1 MKMRRRGGALVLR
14 LVRKML
20 TRVFTFSRRSKFTV
34 RAAAGAAAAVDD
46 DCDDDMGPLPED
58 VKEGHFVVQTIYDG
72 ELKRFVI
79 ELGYLAHP
87 GFLKLLELAEEEF
100 GFEQEGV
107 LAVPCGPSELLRIL
121 ETRKEGSSDNR

>member
-1 MKMRRRGGALVLR
+1 MLR

-121 ETRKEGSSDNR
+121 ET

>member
-1 MKMRRRGGALVLR
+1 MRRRGGALVLR
-14 LVRKML
+14 VVRKML
-20 TRVFTFSRRSKFTV
+20 TRVFTFSRRSNFTV
-34 RAAAGAAAAVDD
+34 RAAAVDD

-121 ETRKEGSSDNR
+121 EIRKEGSSDNR

>member
-1 MKMRRRGGALVLR
+1 MRRRGGALVLR

-20 TRVFTFSRRSKFTV
+20 TRVFTFSRRSNFTV
-34 RAAAGAAAAVDD
+34 RAAAAAVDD

-58 VKEGHFVVQTIYDG
+58 VKEDTLWF
-72 ELKRFVI
+72 R
-79 ELGYLAHP
+79 P
-87 GFLKLLELAEEEF
+87 SMMLAEEEF

-121 ETRKEGSSDNR
+121 ET